1 MHFDLLIRR
10 GLIVSGSGIEEG
22 DIGLRNGHIEEVG
35 SLATA
40 TAEETIDASG
50 LHVLPG
56 LIDTQVHFREP
67 GMEHKEDIESG
78 TRAAIFGGVTTI
90 FEMPNTN
97 PTTTTREALE
107 DKLRRASGRAW
118 CDYSFFVGASTDN
131 IDRLAELEMMPGT
144 PGIKIFAGSSTGS
157 LLVDR
162 DDDLRRVLASGRRR
176 CPIHS
181 EDEARNRER
190 KSLLSSNP
198 HAREHPYLRDA
209 ESARLS
215 TERILRL
222 SKETGRPVHIL
233 HVSTADEIPLLERA
247 KVEGL
252 GTTCEITPQHLW
264 FAGPEAY
271 ERLGSLAQMNPPI
284 RNAEHRQALRD
295 AVRAGLFDVVGS
307 DHAPHTLDEKSK
319 PYPQSPSG
327 LPGVQ
332 TLLQVMLT
340 LVKKER
346 IISLPELVTLAC
358 EGPARIYG
366 IEGKGAIRKGTD
378 ADLVLID
385 VSRDIVFERSMVQSK
400 CEWSPFEGETLNAPP
415 THVFLR
421 GRAAIRDGALT
432 GGPCGAAVG
441 FEWK

>member
-1 MHFDLLIRR
+1 MHFDVLIRH
-10 GLIVSGSGIEEG
+10 GQIVTGSGIREG
-22 DIGLRNGHIEEVG
+22 DIGIVGSRIAEVG
-35 SLATA
+35 DLGDATA
-40 TAEETIDASG
+40 ADVVDAAG

-90 FEMPNTN
+90 FEMPNTS
-97 PTTTTREALE
+97 PTTTTREALA
-107 DKLRRASGRAW
+107 DKLRRAEGRAW

-131 IDRLAELEMMPGT
+131 IEHLAELEMLPGT

-157 LLVDR
+157 LLVEKGE
-162 DDDLRRVLASGRRR
+162 DLRRVLQNGIRR
-176 CPIHS
+176 CPVHS

-190 KSLLSSNP
+190 KALISEKP
-198 HAREHPYLRDA
+198 HAREHPFLRDA

-215 TERILRL
+215 TERLLRL
-222 SKETGRPVHIL
+222 SKETGRPLHIL

-247 KVEGL
+247 KVDGL

-284 RNAEHRQALRD
+284 RGEEHRQALRD
-295 AVRAGLFDVVGS
+295 ATRAGLFDVVGS
-307 DHAPHTLDEKSK
+307 DHAPHTMEEKAK

-340 LVKKER
+340 LIKR
-346 IISLPELVTLAC
+346 DHLISLPELVTLAC

-366 IEGKGAIRKGTD
+366 IKNKGAIGPGMD
-378 ADLVLID
+378 ADLVLVDIARD
-385 VSRDIVFERSMVQSK
+385 VVFDRSMVQSK
-400 CEWSPFEGETLNAPP
+400 CGWSPYEGERLNAPP
-415 THVFLR
+415 IHVFLR
-421 GRAAIRDGALT
+421 GAAAIRDGALMGRPSGT
-432 GGPCGAAVG
+432 AVE